1 MGGIESNPA
10 RTLSHSFPA
19 SMEAFGDPAERIG
32 SARSQ
37 SVAELG
43 MREGVRLGERPL
55 GEVKVS
61 PANAKQNEGVSHL
74 RKPNSP
80 IKSLFKYCAFAVTAF
95 VPKLVSLALSRPMR
109 EAVFGGQADR
119 KDGGGALEH
128 FQSRINA
135 MPNARM
141 VELPD
146 RDGEVLRGHFFS
158 PASSDSPGQPDLNK
172 PVVLLLTGS
181 CGSAQEQG
189 YDLAKMYSEKHGVNV
204 LCMNYRGFGDSDGG
218 LPSRNQVYKD
228 GHTMF
233 NHLLDQ
239 GFKSGDVMIHGYSLG
254 ATVAAKLQQSAEKQ
268 GVPLKGVFY
277 DRPMTSVRA
286 AAKAHMGGG
295 AAGWVA
301 GVLGRWGV
309 GRMSAKAKLDA
320 LPDDSK
326 TPMLFS
332 HDEGAL
338 GSNAKNLG
346 DKMQARFADK
356 CKGVIAT
363 NLEHLDNQGT
373 AELYAGHSALGDML
387 RPKDGV

>member
-1 MGGIESNPA
+1 M
-10 RTLSHSFPA
+10 
-19 SMEAFGDPAERIG
+19 
-32 SARSQ
+32 
-37 SVAELG
+37 
-43 MREGVRLGERPL
+43 
-55 GEVKVS
+55 
-61 PANAKQNEGVSHL
+61 
-74 RKPNSP
+74 PNS
-80 IKSLFKYCAFAVTAF
+80 
-95 VPKLVSLALSRPMR
+95 
-109 EAVFGGQADR
+109 
-119 KDGGGALEH
+119 
-128 FQSRINA
+128 
-135 MPNARM
+135 RM

-146 RDGEVLRGHFFS
+146 REGKTLRGHFFS
-158 PASSDSPGQPDLNK
+158 PASSVPPGQPDLNK

-181 CGSAQEQG
+181 HGPAQEQG
-189 YDLAKMYSEKHGVNV
+189 YDLAKMYSVTHDVNV
-204 LCMNYRGFGDSDGG
+204 LCMNYGGFGDSDGG

-233 NHLLDQ
+233 NHLLDR

-286 AAKAHMGGG
+286 AAKAQMGGG
-295 AAGWVA
+295 ATGWVA

-320 LPDDSK
+320 LPNDCK

-332 HDEGAL
+332 HDTGEL
-338 GSNAKNLG
+338 GSNAKKLG
-346 DKMQARFADK
+346 DKMQARFAGQ

-363 NLEHLDNQGT
+363 NLKHMDNEGT